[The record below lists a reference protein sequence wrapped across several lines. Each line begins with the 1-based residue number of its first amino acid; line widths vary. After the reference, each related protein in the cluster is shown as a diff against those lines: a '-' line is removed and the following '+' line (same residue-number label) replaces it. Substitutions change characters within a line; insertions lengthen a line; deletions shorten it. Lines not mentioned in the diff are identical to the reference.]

1 MPQSSAGSACLSLA
15 MRKAQNPTRPTPTS
29 TDFAKP
35 FMLKNSRTP
44 TNTDVELAYG
54 LLRAGLGLNIVMH
67 GLARLLA
74 GTGCSLGN
82 WSLCSRKHRYRV
94 GQSMFSGLPSRSSRP
109 FWVYSSAGIE
119 DTLGPGERM
128 RIALRTHLRIVTS
141 AGLGDH
147 GAATD
152 LHGHHTARRH
162 PVELVFHR
170 RYAAKA
176 IRRLRPLLGL
186 GRFYK
191 RIFVR
196 VIISTF
202 LMAGLIA
209 FSASAQETKMRQDF
223 FSGRSRFQARRP
235 RQTCRLAWEAVWP
248 SRLTTPAD

>member
-1 MPQSSAGSACLSLA
+1 MAWPGYSRERDVRSETGPYVREGTATELVSLCFRGCLAVRRDPSGF
-15 MRKAQNPTRPTPTS
+15 TPT
-29 TDFAKP
+29 
-35 FMLKNSRTP
+35 
-44 TNTDVELAYG
+44 
-54 LLRAGLGLNIVMH
+54 
-67 GLARLLA
+67 
-74 GTGCSLGN
+74 
-82 WSLCSRKHRYRV
+82 
-94 GQSMFSGLPSRSSRP
+94 
-109 FWVYSSAGIE
+109 AGIE

-152 LHGHHTARRH
+152 LHGHRTARRH

-186 GRFYK
+186 GRFYE

-209 FSASAQETKMRQDF
+209 FSASAQETKN
-223 FSGRSRFQARRP
+223 
-235 RQTCRLAWEAVWP
+235 EAGFLLG
-248 SRLTTPAD
+248 S